1 MNVYL
6 LKQASFNECDVFE
19 TDIVAYEDET
29 IAELVRDGLNEKLK
43 KAGADLD
50 YEWFEVE
57 VVSVESLH
65 ETKLE
70 KEIESIYKKHFNE

>member
-6 LKQASFNECDVFE
+6 LKQASFDECDVFRE
-19 TDIVAYEDET
+19 DIVAYEDET

-43 KAGADLD
+43 KAGANLK

-57 VVSVESLH
+57 VVLVENLH

-70 KEIESIYKKHFNE
+70 KEIESIYKMHVY